1 MTTGTD
7 TGRATAPGSA
17 LPGSRPGGA
26 PGAPH
31 PAVRPPDPAAQ
42 LDAILASSIVALFS
56 IDLDGTITNWNPGA
70 ERIYGWTTDEA
81 IGQSVTTLV
90 PPEELSRHE
99 QMTAAAAGGQTV
111 TMDLVR
117 RWRSDG
123 TTGILSVTLAPIRD
137 ARGRVV
143 GISAIARDQ
152 EIVQQASAA
161 LVSSEA
167 RFHQVMETSLVGA
180 CMLDPVGRMTYAN
193 RSLADLLRVS
203 RDDLAGRMFTEFI
216 AAEDLPA
223 ARRWI
228 EGRGGA
234 EPGSAVGHLRRPD
247 GSEALVRYAANSM
260 FGTDGRVE
268 ETIVLVSDVSDLHRA
283 EAALL
288 LQARRLTAL
297 HRLSQRMNS
306 LVSRPDQ
313 MLQHVAERSADLFGA
328 TVVVRLHDQPAR
340 PWVAVDAEVDTT
352 LATRVI
358 EDLWDGSPEE
368 PSAPLRR
375 VTHAQQVVVFNTITP
390 KILAF
395 SPRIARAIAQGIP
408 IAALAIIPFTEDAR
422 TAGSLIVVRHQTGM
436 PFTTDEVTVAET
448 LAGLVS
454 IAIKNAHLVDA
465 LGTRTRQAED
475 AAARLRRSVHDL
487 SSSDAERQ
495 ALLTRL
501 IRTREQ
507 ERSRIAAEIHDDSL
521 QVLAAVGLRLQL
533 LRRHLEDPDTV
544 ELLNGVE
551 TTLGEATDRLR
562 RLLFDLR
569 PPALD
574 GAGLAGALEELAG
587 VLFDQHGTGVRWQLD
602 DRLTRRPPPAEE
614 AIIYRIA
621 REAMTNA
628 AKHAGCSRI
637 VVELS
642 DTAEGAF
649 VRVQD
654 DGVGFRLGATAI
666 GHFGLLQM
674 REHAELA
681 RGVLE
686 IHSTPGAGTTVELQI
701 PYGDEQAATEK
712 ELDVGAE
719 GDSGAGGGSERD
731 VGAGSGDGATPA

>member
-1 MTTGTD
+1 MRTGT
-7 TGRATAPGSA
+7 GAGATADAMGAGSA
-17 LPGSRPGGA
+17 LPESEPGRA
-26 PGAPH
+26 PGAPR
-31 PAVRPPDPAAQ
+31 PAVRPPDPAAH
-42 LDAILASSIVALFS
+42 LDAVLASAIVAIFS
-56 IDLDGTITNWNPGA
+56 IDLNGTITNWNPAA

-81 IGQSVTTLV
+81 IGQSVATLV

-99 QMTAAAAGGQTV
+99 EMTAAAAGGQIV

-137 ARGRVV
+137 GDGRVV

-152 EIVQQASAA
+152 AIVQQASAA

-180 CMLDPVGRMTYAN
+180 CILDPVGRMTYAN
-193 RSLADLLRVS
+193 RSLADLLRIS
-203 RDDLAGRMFTEFI
+203 RDDLAGRMFTELI

-228 EGRGGA
+228 EGRGSG
-234 EPGSAVGHLRRPD
+234 EPGAAIGHLRRPD

-268 ETIVLVSDVSDLHRA
+268 ETIVLVSDVTDLHRA
-283 EAALL
+283 ESALL
-288 LQARRLTAL
+288 LQARRLAAL
-297 HRLSQRMNS
+297 HRLSQQVNS
-306 LVSRPDQ
+306 LVARPDQ
-313 MLQHVAERSADLFGA
+313 MLQHVAERTADLFGA
-328 TVVVRLHDQPAR
+328 TVVVRLHDQPGR
-340 PWVAVDAEVDTT
+340 PWVAAHPTVDSA

-368 PSAPLRR
+368 EDTPLRR
-375 VTHAQQVVVFNTITP
+375 VTRAQEVMVFNEITP
-390 KILAF
+390 EILAL
-395 SPRIARAIAQGIP
+395 SPRIARAITQGIP
-408 IAALAIIPFTEDAR
+408 IAALTIIPFTEDAR
-422 TAGSLIVVRHQTGM
+422 TVGSLIVIRHQAGT
-436 PFTTDEVTVAET
+436 PFTTDEVTLAET

-465 LGTRTRQAED
+465 LGTRTREAED
-475 AAARLRRSVHDL
+475 AAARLRRSVHQL

-501 IRTREQ
+501 IRTREE

-521 QVLAAVGLRLQL
+521 QVLAAIGLRLQL
-533 LRRHLEDPDTV
+533 LRRHLVDPDTV
-544 ELLNGVE
+544 ELLDSVE
-551 TTLGEATDRLR
+551 TTLDEATDRLR

-587 VLFDQHGTGVRWQLD
+587 VLFDQQGGGVRWQID

-621 REAMTNA
+621 REAMTNV
-628 AKHAGCSRI
+628 AKHAGCTRI
-637 VVELS
+637 DVELS
-642 DTAEGAF
+642 DSGEGAF

-654 DGVGFRLGATAI
+654 DGVGFRLGANAT
-666 GHFGLLQM
+666 GHFGLVQM

-681 RGVLE
+681 RGALD

-701 PYGDEQAATEK
+701 PYGDEQA
-712 ELDVGAE
+712 
-719 GDSGAGGGSERD
+719 
-731 VGAGSGDGATPA
+731 GSGTGRGT